1 MWLRV
6 RNLISKLIKIK
17 PACENR
23 GLSKENMW
31 KFLCKQ
37 EGYLSF
43 LFHGS
48 IDCDVEQCMFL
59 VFNLVLCVCL
69 FQKLECSLFF
79 ASRVGLLSLL
89 WVEGEHNVWKICV
102 ICVYVFRVFLIFLLL
117 YIWWKINMRKKK
129 CREFK
134 ARIGKDSIRKS
145 RINFPHSAW
154 FSSFLSCFQCANVF
168 FFFYFH
174 LILSFLP

>member
-1 MWLRV
+1 MWKSRIV
-6 RNLISKLIKIK
+6 KGK
-17 PACENR
+17 
-23 GLSKENMW
+23 MW

-59 VFNLVLCVCL
+59 VFNMVLCVCL

-102 ICVYVFRVFLIFLLL
+102 MCICFPRVPDFPPPLYLMKNQYAEEKMSRIQGKNWKRQHQKEQNKLSTLSMIFLLSIL
-117 YIWWKINMRKKK
+117 FSVCK
-129 CREFK
+129 CFFLLL
-134 ARIGKDSIRKS
+134 
-145 RINFPHSAW
+145 FPFDIIIFAIKW
-154 FSSFLSCFQCANVF
+154 A
-168 FFFYFH
+168 
-174 LILSFLP
+174 